1 MKSMNIKNIGLIANI
16 NSKNTI
22 NITKKII
29 EKLEGKNIE
38 IIVEEKLA
46 EKIQWK
52 KNKEK
57 IEKMNVSII
66 MIIGGDGTV
75 LRATRLIE
83 KSETP
88 ILTVNTGT
96 IGFLSEINPKEVIE
110 AIETIQKNK
119 FKLEKCTRIK
129 AKVNNEEI
137 ADALNEITIITRKPV
152 KVLNLEVIKND
163 EETIFSGRADGIIIA
178 TKTGSTA
185 YALSAGGPIIDPELD
200 VITIVPLCPLKIY
213 QKPVIV
219 PATSK
224 ITVKIK
230 RKGSSA
236 LVVADGQIYRE
247 APLESKITIK
257 KSNRKTVFIR
267 LKKNFYEKLRERL
280 TKNV

>member
-200 VITIVPLCPLKIY
+200 VITIVPLSPLKIY